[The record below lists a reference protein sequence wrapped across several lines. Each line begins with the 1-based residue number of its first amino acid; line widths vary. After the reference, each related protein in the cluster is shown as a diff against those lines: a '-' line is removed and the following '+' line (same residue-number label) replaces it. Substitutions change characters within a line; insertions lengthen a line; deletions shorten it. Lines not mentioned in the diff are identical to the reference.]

1 VTRTDSHDHSERG
14 ASLVEMAIVIPILLL
29 IVFGI
34 IEFGF
39 LFYRQIGINQ
49 GVREA
54 ARAAVVN
61 NYASSGCSGSPAA
74 QIACLADNRSG
85 ISGTHSWVHLEGGAS
100 KNGVGDQITVCSDY
114 PETSIT
120 GLMSGFLPGHLTSK
134 VTMRLEQA
142 QPTLGDGGDATF
154 PNSANCHA

>member
-1 VTRTDSHDHSERG
+1 
-14 ASLVEMAIVIPILLL
+14 MAIVIPILFLV
-29 IVFGI
+29 VFGI

-61 NYASSGCSGSPAA
+61 NYGSSGCGGAPAA
-74 QIACLADNRSG
+74 QIACLADSRSG
-85 ISGTHSWVHLEGGAS
+85 VGGTNSYVHVEVAG
-100 KNGVGDQITVCSDY
+100 KTGVGDQITVCSDY

-120 GLMSGFLPGHLTSK
+120 GLMGAFLPSDLTSK

-142 QPTLGDGGDATF
+142 LPTLSDGGDAAF
-154 PNSANCHA
+154 PSPGNCHA

>member
-1 VTRTDSHDHSERG
+1 
-14 ASLVEMAIVIPILLL
+14 MAIVIPILLL
-29 IVFGI
+29 LVFGI
-34 IEFGF
+34 VEFGF

-61 NYASSGCSGSPAA
+61 NYASSGCSGSAAA

-85 ISGTHSWVHLEGGAS
+85 VSGTKSYVHVEQAGHT
-100 KNGVGDQITVCSDY
+100 GVGDSITVCSDY
-114 PETSIT
+114 PESSIT
-120 GLMSGFLPGHLTSK
+120 GIMSGFLPNHLTSK

-142 QPTLGDGGDATF
+142 LPTLVDGGDGAY
-154 PNSANCHA
+154 PASSIPNCHA

>member
-1 VTRTDSHDHSERG
+1 
-14 ASLVEMAIVIPILLL
+14 MAIVIPILLL
-29 IVFGI
+29 MVFGI

-61 NYASSGCSGSPAA
+61 NYASSGCSGTPAV

-85 ISGTHSWVHLEGGAS
+85 ISGTKSFVHVEVAG
-100 KNGVGDQITVCSDY
+100 KTGVGDQITVCSDY

-120 GLMSGFLPGHLTSK
+120 GLMSGFLPKDLTSK

-142 QPTLGDGGDATF
+142 IPSLADGGDSG
-154 PNSANCHA
+154 PNFSSCHA

>member
-1 VTRTDSHDHSERG
+1 
-14 ASLVEMAIVIPILLL
+14 MAIVIPILLL

-61 NYASSGCSGSPAA
+61 NYAGTGCASPAQ

-85 ISGTHSWVHLEGGAS
+85 VSGTHSWVHLEGGAG

-114 PETSIT
+114 PDQSIT
-120 GLMSGFLPGHLTSK
+120 GLLNGFLPGHLTSK

-142 QPTLGDGGDATF
+142 QPALTDGGDAAF

>member
-1 VTRTDSHDHSERG
+1 
-14 ASLVEMAIVIPILLL
+14 MAIVVPILLL
-29 IVFGI
+29 LVFGI

-54 ARAAVVN
+54 ARATVVA
-61 NYASSGCSGSPAA
+61 NYASSGCAGTPAQ
-74 QIACLADNRSG
+74 QIACLADNRAG
-85 ISGTHSWVHLEGGAS
+85 FSGTKSYVHVEVAG
-100 KNGVGDQITVCSDY
+100 KTGVGDQITVCSDY

-120 GLMSGFLPGHLTSK
+120 GLMSGFLPNHLTSK

-142 QPTLGDGGDATF
+142 IPTLADGGDATF
-154 PNSANCHA
+154 PNPANCHAS